1 MVGYYWCSHL
11 ILRDLMVSSA
21 VGVQFLPLGVLP
33 PNMYLK
39 ATYVHHAQP
48 PVT

>member
-1 MVGYYWCSHL
+1 MIETAIA

-33 PNMYLK
+33 PNMYPN
-39 ATYVHHAQP
+39 ATHFNGSMTH
-48 PVT
+48 VTYC